1 MWFDVRTGNVFTVI
15 IVVVCCILLCLR
27 MYELKAT
34 LPSDSLLKI
43 SVMDY
48 DRTSADDLIGHTT
61 IDLEN
66 RYLTKHR
73 ALCGLPETFTV

>member
-1 MWFDVRTGNVFTVI
+1 MWFDVRSGNVFTI
-15 IVVVCCILLCLR
+15 ILAVCCILCPR

-34 LPSDSLLKI
+34 LPSDSLLKV

-48 DRTSADDLIGHTT
+48 DRTSADDLIGQTT

-66 RYLTKHR
+66 RYLSKHR